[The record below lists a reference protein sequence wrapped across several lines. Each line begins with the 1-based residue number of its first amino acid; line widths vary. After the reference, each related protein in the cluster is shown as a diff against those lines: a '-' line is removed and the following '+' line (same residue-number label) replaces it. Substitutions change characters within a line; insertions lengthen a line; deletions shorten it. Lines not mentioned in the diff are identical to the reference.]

1 MVNSLKISREEIIQ
15 YLKFSCQIPAVL
27 EAIAT
32 RQIITNA
39 TKSVKITVQAD
50 ELQQSADASRVA
62 YGLLRAGD
70 TWNWLQ
76 AHHLSLDEFEEI
88 AYTNVLSKKLAQHL
102 FADQIEPLF
111 FAHQLDHAGA
121 VIYEIILEDE
131 DLALELFYAIREGEI
146 CFQDAARQYIEDIEL
161 RRSGGYRGILSRLD
175 LKPEISASVFAANPP
190 QILKPIVTPKGVH
203 LIWVEEIIQ
212 PQLDDSL
219 RMKMLSD
226 LFSAWLKQQ
235 LDQLEIVVDLSS
247 VDPISNLQS

>member
-50 ELQQSADASRVA
+50 ELQQSADALRVA

-111 FAHQLDHAGA
+111 L
-121 VIYEIILEDE
+121 
-131 DLALELFYAIREGEI
+131 
-146 CFQDAARQYIEDIEL
+146 
-161 RRSGGYRGILSRLD
+161 
-175 LKPEISASVFAANPP
+175 
-190 QILKPIVTPKGVH
+190 
-203 LIWVEEIIQ
+203 
-212 PQLDDSL
+212 
-219 RMKMLSD
+219 
-226 LFSAWLKQQ
+226 
-235 LDQLEIVVDLSS
+235 
-247 VDPISNLQS
+247 PIS

>member
-175 LKPEISASVFAANPP
+175 LTRNLCIHICSESTTDSETNRNSKGCSPHLGRRNYGSTGSNMLMAS
-190 QILKPIVTPKGVH
+190 
-203 LIWVEEIIQ
+203 
-212 PQLDDSL
+212 
-219 RMKMLSD
+219 
-226 LFSAWLKQQ
+226 
-235 LDQLEIVVDLSS
+235 
-247 VDPISNLQS
+247 